1 MQPTERKQYIR
12 LIYKRGF
19 QYLGAGLVIA
29 LLIGTLL
36 GGGIYMVNAV
46 CALGFVLICWGWFT
60 YLKFTGMLFFQRRKN
75 QKKKVPFM
83 LRRFKEEKPHR
94 PSFQMDASDFDDDL
108 TSATVASEENFDEKQ
123 RDRAHAIARAAAGV
137 LMVIFSFIIPIS

>member
-1 MQPTERKQYIR
+1 M
-12 LIYKRGF
+12 
-19 QYLGAGLVIA
+19 
-29 LLIGTLL
+29 
-36 GGGIYMVNAV
+36 
-46 CALGFVLICWGWFT
+46 LICWGWFT